1 MIKVLVVD
9 DSPVAR
15 ELLVHLLRSDPRIEV
30 VGTAKNGT
38 EALEAVLRTNP
49 DLVTMDFHMPAMNG
63 LDATRMIME
72 THPVPI
78 IIVSGS
84 CTIRETVTSFHAMEA
99 GALAAVSRPPGIG
112 HRDHERAVKEFLL
125 TVKLMSEVKVVR
137 RWPRKVDQRSDS
149 AVFQQEVK
157 KAETEIR
164 LIAIG
169 ASTGGPLAIQT
180 ILAALPK
187 DLSVPL
193 LIVQHMSSG
202 FVHGFAEW
210 LTQTSGFP
218 THIAIDNEHPRAG
231 HAYVA
236 PDTHHLGVKAGGRIQ
251 LSEDQPEK
259 GVRPSV
265 SYLFRSVARIYD
277 RKAIGVLLTGMGK
290 DGAAEMKLMKE
301 KGAVTIAQDATSAIV
316 NGMPGEA
323 VRIGAAVYVFP
334 PDRIAAA
341 LVNII
346 NKREL
351 DTNRAG

>member
-9 DSPVAR
+9 DSTVAR
-15 ELLVHLLRSDPRIEV
+15 ELLVHILRSDPAIEV
-30 VGTAKNGT
+30 VGTAKNGK
-38 EALEAVLRTNP
+38 EALEAVLQTNP
-49 DLVTMDFHMPAMNG
+49 DLVTMDFHMPTMNG
-63 LDATRMIME
+63 LDATRRIME

-78 IIVSGS
+78 IIVSAS
-84 CTIRETVTSFHAMEA
+84 CNIRETVTSFHAMEA

-125 TVKLMSEVKVVR
+125 TVKLLSEVKVVR
-137 RWPRKVDQRSDS
+137 RWPRKERDS
-149 AVFQQEVK
+149 AAIRIEVK

-180 ILAALPK
+180 ILAGLPK

-210 LTQTSGFP
+210 LTQTTGFP
-218 THIAIDNEHPRAG
+218 THVAVDNEHPRAG

-236 PDTHHLGVKAGGRIQ
+236 PDTHHMGVKVGNRIL
-251 LSEDQPEK
+251 LSEDPPEK

-265 SYLFRSVARIYD
+265 SFLFRSVTRIHG
-277 RKAIGVLLTGMGK
+277 RNAIGVLLTGMGK
-290 DGAAEMKLMKE
+290 DGAAELKLLKE
-301 KGAVTIAQDATSAIV
+301 SGAVTIAQDGKSTIV

-323 VRIGAAVYVFP
+323 VQIGATVYVFP
-334 PDRIAAA
+334 PEKIAAA
-341 LVNII
+341 LVCIVN
-346 NKREL
+346 NREM
-351 DTNRAG
+351 DTSRAG